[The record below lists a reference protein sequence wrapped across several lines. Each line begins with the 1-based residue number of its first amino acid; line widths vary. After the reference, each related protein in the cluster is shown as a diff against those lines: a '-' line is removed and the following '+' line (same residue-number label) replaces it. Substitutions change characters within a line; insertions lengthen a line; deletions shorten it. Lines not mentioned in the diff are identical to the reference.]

1 MRDRNELLKTTLNNK
16 DIITLLETRLNE
28 YKLNKSVKSFDELWN
43 QLNCIDE
50 YEVEYNIINDKGTL
64 HYSFTLWNQDELVK
78 TYETE
83 MELV

>member
-1 MRDRNELLKTTLNNK
+1 MRERNKLETTLNNK

-28 YKLNKSVKSFDELWN
+28 YKLNKSTKSFNDLWN
-43 QLNCIDE
+43 QLDCIDG
-50 YEVEYNIINDKGTL
+50 YEVEYNIINDKDIL
-64 HYSFTLWNQDELVK
+64 HYSFSLWNGDELVK